1 MKKLSTLLRATWQG
15 ELPEHSTR
23 RFFYA
28 YELISFAY
36 VVGIAVCWVVVGVW
50 VLRNF

>member
-1 MKKLSTLLRATWQG
+1 MKKLKLLLKSTWQG
-15 ELPEHSTR
+15 ELPENSTR

-36 VVGIAVCWVVVGVW
+36 VVGIAVCWVVGVVW
-50 VLRNF
+50 AINQF